1 MKVQRHISFFI
12 LLVFFSNQRG
22 FTQIKKIQL
31 PDSAVYAYELE
42 EIVSYGNKILTA
54 PSMVSEYNSEDIE
67 KGRTLTIA
75 DLLRNDPGLSITSG
89 VKAETETKIRGFQ
102 AKDVLVLVDGRPINP
117 GYYGK
122 VDLSMLPADNIAKI
136 NVVKGPSSVAYGLNN
151 MGGVIDIITKN
162 GFDNPKTFLDIS
174 VGENQF
180 RKLTLGHG
188 LQLGSFNY
196 WISAYENFS
205 KGFNLSNKFSTTS
218 LEDGGLRDNSRYHK
232 AGGNFKAGFQT
243 ANKDLYSLSLGY
255 NWAKK
260 DVPTTIYS
268 WDSPTFRKFPEWQR
282 FSSAVS
288 GQWNLFPD
296 LQLKSVVYLDAYRD
310 RLIDYKSI
318 EMIDGDIF
326 FDSYLE
332 SWTAGGSIET
342 KFTLFDNHQF
352 HSGINF
358 KRDLMNK
365 KDNFDKPWFSNTI
378 YSGNAFIQDYFNLWT
393 SSDATI
399 GLSFSNF
406 SVKESQSKN
415 HFSPMISISH
425 SLFNDLRIYLSYANS
440 IRVPTLHQLYSQTS
454 GNPDLKPENA
464 DKIETGIEW
473 YGLFDDDERYLSIQ
487 ISYFYNNINN
497 RIYRASSSYR
507 FKNISKAILSG
518 IEARTVV
525 YYNQNISAD
534 FSIGYI
540 NAPNSD
546 KEILEEIPKLKA
558 RGALTAKTDFGL
570 QINYEF
576 GYFDERLTYVVSKNL
591 ESYLVHNLNMSC
603 TLTEHLKLHADI
615 INITDANYEEELG
628 FPAPGRTII
637 VGATVNF

>member
-1 MKVQRHISFFI
+1 MNIQRYISFFI
-12 LLVFFSNQRG
+12 FWFLILGHIG
-22 FTQIKKIQL
+22 FTQVKKIQL
-31 PDSAVYAYELE
+31 LDSTVYAYELE
-42 EIVSYGNKILTA
+42 EVVSYGNKILIT
-54 PSMVSEYNSEDIE
+54 PSMISEYNSGDIE
-67 KGRTLTIA
+67 KSKTLTVA

-162 GFDNPKTFLDIS
+162 GFDNPKTFLDIG

-188 LQLGSFNY
+188 LQVGSLNY

-205 KGFNLSNKFSTTS
+205 KGFNLSSKFSSTS
-218 LEDGGLRDNSRYHK
+218 LEDGGLRDNSGYHK
-232 AGGNFKAGFQT
+232 AGGNLKVGYQT
-243 ANKDLYSLSLGY
+243 TNKDLYSLSLAY

-260 DVPTTIYS
+260 DVPTTIYN
-268 WDSPTFRKFPEWQR
+268 WDSPTYRKFPEWQR

-288 GQWNLFPD
+288 GQWNLGAEI
-296 LQLKSVVYLDAYRD
+296 QLKSVVYLDSYRD
-310 RLIDYKSI
+310 RLIDYRNR
-318 EMIDGDIF
+318 EMIDGEIF

-332 SWTAGGSIET
+332 SWTTGGSIET
-342 KFTLFDNHQF
+342 KFTLFDNHHF
-352 HSGINF
+352 HSGANF

-365 KDNFDKPWFSNTI
+365 KDNFDIPWVSNTI
-378 YSGNAFIQDYFNLWT
+378 YSGNAFIQDHFKLWT

-399 GLSFSNF
+399 GLSYSNF
-406 SVKESQSKN
+406 TVKQSQSKN

-425 SLFNDLRIYLSYANS
+425 NLFNDLRIYLSYANS
-440 IRVPTLHQLYSQTS
+440 IRIPTLHQLYSQTS

-464 DKIETGIEW
+464 DKIETGLEW
-473 YGLFDDDERYLSIQ
+473 FSLLSNDGRCLSIQ
-487 ISYFYNNINN
+487 LAYFYNNINN

-507 FKNISKAILSG
+507 FKNISKAILRG
-518 IEARTVV
+518 IEARTVFN
-525 YYNQNISAD
+525 YNQNISVD

-540 NAPNSD
+540 NTPGSER
-546 KEILEEIPKLKA
+546 EILEEIPKFKA
-558 RGALTAKTDFGL
+558 RMALAAKTEFGL

-576 GYFDERLTYVVSKNL
+576 GYFDERLTYVITKNL
-591 ESYLVHNLNMSC
+591 ESYHVHSLNMSC
-603 TLTEHLKLHADI
+603 VLTEYLNLRADI
-615 INITDANYEEELG
+615 FNITDANYEEELG

-637 VGATVNF
+637 VGASVNF